1 MFISQKE
8 ILKNIFKLYEN
19 YVIMGCEGNPQM
31 YERPIIEAIPEL
43 IRAFP
48 HIVLFEMD
56 DPFGVLKKIVMEKY
70 KNK

>member
-8 ILKNIFKLYEN
+8 ILKKIFKLYEN
-19 YVIMGCEGNPQM
+19 YVVMGCEGNPQM
-31 YERPIIEAIPEL
+31 YARPIIEAMPEL

-48 HIVLFEMD
+48 NIALLEID
-56 DPFGVLKKIVMEKY
+56 DSFGVFKKIIVEKY